1 MPASASREPYMDVEV
16 DLFPQSRSG
25 ISAASP
31 SRASNWVLGLGF
43 SLTGAGTIMLGVLL
57 PVLSRNWG
65 LRDDQ
70 AGLLF
75 FLQFLGSTFGAI
87 VTRSDRIRSMA
98 IGYGLLVA
106 AACALA
112 FVGPHSA
119 YPVFFLLGWGLG
131 MAMTSTN
138 LLISDR
144 NASDRAAW
152 LERFNFAWS
161 CGAMIAPLLFVPF
174 LRGASLRLLYFPLA
188 AAFLLMFLW
197 VIFRERRVPRDAR
210 APLVSRPRRSAVL
223 GSLLP
228 LLVLCV
234 CSIGVETALS
244 GWLTTYSHRAS
255 PLELGGGAF
264 ATALFMLGMVSS
276 RFITSTSL
284 LARVG
289 RQRALRIA
297 LWGTAITVVFLIA
310 GHHSLAIDTASVL
323 AGLCIGP
330 LFPLLLSFIL
340 ERSPNGWV
348 FAVAGT
354 GSFLFPWLT
363 GLLSSQFGSLRY
375 GLLAPCAA
383 ALLMIVLSA
392 ISFETETL
400 RTHAL
405 PAERA

>member
-1 MPASASREPYMDVEV
+1 MGAEVEIG
-16 DLFPQSRSG
+16 QSR
-25 ISAASP
+25 AVE
-31 SRASNWVLGLGF
+31 SRLSNWILGIGF

-65 LRDDQ
+65 LGDDR

-75 FLQFLGSTFGAI
+75 FLQFLGSTCGAI
-87 VTRSDRIRSMA
+87 VTGSNRTRSMA
-98 IGYGLLVA
+98 IGYALLVT

-112 FVGPHSA
+112 FAGPRSA
-119 YPVFFLLGWGLG
+119 FAVFFLFGWGLG

-138 LLISDR
+138 LLISNR
-144 NASDRAAW
+144 HAADRAAW

-161 CGAMIAPLLFVPF
+161 CGAMVAPLLFVPF
-174 LRGASLRLLYFPLA
+174 LRGANLGLLYFSFAVL
-188 AAFLLMFLW
+188 FLLLLLW
-197 VIFRERRVPRDAR
+197 VIFRERHVAR
-210 APLVSRPRRSAVL
+210 TAAQPLALRPGRSTTLA
-223 GSLLP
+223 SLLP

-244 GWLTTYSHRAS
+244 GWLTTYSHRAA
-255 PLELGGGAF
+255 PLEIGGGAF

-276 RFITSTSL
+276 RFVTSTSL

-297 LWGTAITVVFLIA
+297 LWGTAIMVVLLIA

-330 LFPLLLSFIL
+330 LFPLLLSFVL
-340 ERSPNGWV
+340 ERSPSGWV

-363 GLLSSQFGSLRY
+363 GLLSAQFGSLRY

-392 ISFETETL
+392 INFEAEAF
-400 RTHAL
+400 R
-405 PAERA
+405 PCPIPPERA